1 MTSHASACRL
11 NARQCS
17 DFQEALFFVTAKK
30 IKVDNNKT
38 DIIEKHQYFSLD
50 GFEKMAQKTLG
61 FRFDGL
67 QQRGI
72 LEIVRQTVDSNGG
85 KAFIM

>member
-1 MTSHASACRL
+1 MTTHASPCRL
-11 NARQCS
+11 GARQCS
-17 DFQEALFFVTAKK
+17 DFQEAPFLSPPRKTPKTTSSRNFSIFLGMVLKK
-30 IKVDNNKT
+30 R
-38 DIIEKHQYFSLD
+38 
-50 GFEKMAQKTLG
+50 AQKTLG
-61 FRFDGL
+61 FGFDGL

>member
-1 MTSHASACRL
+1 MPQPADSKPDNVLISKKL
-11 NARQCS
+11 
-17 DFQEALFFVTAKK
+17 FFFVTAKK

-50 GFEKMAQKTLG
+50 GFEKKRPQKTLG